1 MAIITN
7 KIKKLVIQDI
17 INDDS
22 DNYYYIGIGRS
33 QSWDNDS
40 DTAPTVV
47 SSSEEAQGFRHNLQ
61 SIILIGD
68 TSFVVPRYNWSSGTI
83 YSAYSDDL
91 TGYPAQPYYVLNDN
105 NQVYM
110 CLQQSKSV
118 TGVAQTSTVQP
129 TGNTTGTPFETAD
142 GYMWKFLYSIGPLD
156 ANKFIAANYIPVK
169 IVESTDS
176 NSPAADIEQETVQN
190 NAIVGQISGYEIESG
205 GNGYSSTPNGTV
217 VGNGTDAK
225 LNLTISAGVVTV
237 AEVVDSSGTLAFGS
251 GYDYATVTVSGG
263 GSPTKPAKIRPIIT
277 SDKSPS
283 GLGGDPRDDLM
294 ATSIMFNA
302 QPTGAQDSDFLI
314 DQDFRQVGILKNPFT
329 EDSSVAGTAFQAAT
343 GLALKKLN
351 LSSGIGDFSK
361 DDLITGDASG
371 AKAYVDDVNTSGNYL
386 LIHQNEVTGFTNFDS
401 DANETITSNTGGAS
415 VGQLSTVDNGEIDRY
430 SGEVLYVDNRTA
442 SSRTS
447 ITTNDIKLVITI

>member
-47 SSSEEAQGFRHNLQ
+47 STSEEAQGFRHNLQ
-61 SIILIGD
+61 SIILIND

-83 YSAYSDDL
+83 YSAYTDDQA
-91 TGYPAQPYYVLNDN
+91 GYPTQPYYVLNDN
-105 NQVYM
+105 NQVYI
-110 CLQQSKSV
+110 CIQQSTSA
-118 TGVAQTSTVQP
+118 TGIAQTSTVQP
-129 TGNTTGTPFETAD
+129 TGNTTGTPFATAD
-142 GYMWKFLYSIGPLD
+142 GYIWKFVYSIGPLD

-190 NAIVGQISGYEIESG
+190 NAVVGQIVGYEIESG
-205 GNGYSSTPNGTV
+205 GNGYSSTPDGTV

-225 LNLTISAGVVTV
+225 LNLTLSAGVVTK
-237 AEVVDSSGTLAFGS
+237 AQVVDSSGTLAFGS
-251 GYDYATVTVSGG
+251 GYDYATVNVTG

-283 GLGGDPRDDLM
+283 GLGGDPRDDLR
-294 ATSIMFNA
+294 ATSVMFNA
-302 QPTGAQDSDFLI
+302 QPTGIQDSDFLI
-314 DQDFRQVGILKNPFT
+314 DQDFRQVGILKNPFH
-329 EDSSVAGTAFQAAT
+329 EDSSVAGTAFQSST